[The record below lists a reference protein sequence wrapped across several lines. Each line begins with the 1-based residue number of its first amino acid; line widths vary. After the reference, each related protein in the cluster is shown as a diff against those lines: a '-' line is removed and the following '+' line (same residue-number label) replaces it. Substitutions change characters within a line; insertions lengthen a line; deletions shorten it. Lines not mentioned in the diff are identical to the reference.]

1 MPDTSKKN
9 KNTKDL
15 FDSERRFRLLVEGVV
30 DYAIYMLDPTGIITN
45 WNAGAERI
53 KGYQAEE
60 AIGQHFGM
68 FYTREEREAGT
79 PAESLE
85 TARRT
90 GKFEAEGWRVRKD
103 GTKFLASVV
112 IDAIYEHG
120 DLVGFAKITRDITQR
135 NQAEI
140 ALTESEHQFRILVG
154 GVTDYALYMLSPEG
168 IVTNWNIGG
177 ERIKGYAPEEIIGQ
191 HFSRFYTEP
200 DRAAGR
206 PARALRIASDTGHY
220 DEEGWRVRK
229 DGSFFWASVVIDAI
243 RDDTGHLIGFAKITR
258 DVTERREAQ
267 QNLEQVQRQ
276 LAESQKMDALGQL
289 TGGVAHDFNNLLMIV
304 SGNLQTLKRTAG
316 NDPRALRAVH
326 AIETATQRGA
336 ALTRQLL
343 TFSRRQSVNPLP
355 TDIPDRIRS
364 IADVLKSGV
373 GSAIALDI
381 DTPAEVWP
389 VTVDATEFETAL
401 LNLVINARDAMTDG
415 GQVTVKARNV
425 PAKDSDD
432 TVAISVEDNGEG
444 IPEDVLAK
452 VFDPFFTTKPV
463 GKGTGLGLSQV
474 HGFAHQAGG
483 RIDIASEL
491 GRGTVVT
498 IYLPRTETLSV
509 KDNRQRGLNDG
520 SGTVLLV
527 EDNPEVA
534 NASAGLLEQLGYR
547 VRITNNAEGALKEIE
562 SDGIDLV
569 FSDIVMPGKMDGLGL
584 AKAVRARRPDLP
596 VLLTTG
602 YSEALA
608 GGQTDFHILRKPYA
622 IHELSRALAK
632 LSN

>member
-1 MPDTSKKN
+1 MPDTSKNN
-9 KNTKDL
+9 KKDL
-15 FDSERRFRLLVEGVV
+15 FDSERRFRLLVEGVI

-53 KGYQAEE
+53 KGYQASE
-60 AIGQHFGM
+60 AIGQHFSM
-68 FYTREEREAGT
+68 FYSPEEREAGF
-79 PAESLE
+79 PANSLE

-135 NQAEI
+135 KQAES
-140 ALTESEHQFRILVG
+140 ALTESEHQFRLLVG
-154 GVTDYALYMLSPEG
+154 GVTDYALYMLSPDG
-168 IVTNWNIGG
+168 IVTNWNVGG

-191 HFSRFYTEP
+191 HFSRFYTDA

-206 PARALRIASDTGHY
+206 PARALQIASDTGHY

-229 DGSFFWASVVIDAI
+229 DGSFFWASVVIDSI
-243 RDDTGHLIGFAKITR
+243 RDNTGRLIGFAKITR
-258 DVTERREAQ
+258 DITERREAQ
-267 QNLEQVQRQ
+267 ENLERVQRQ

-304 SGNLQTLKRTAG
+304 SGNVQTLKARVDD
-316 NDPRALRAVH
+316 DPKALRAVH

-364 IADVLKSGV
+364 IADVLKSGL
-373 GSAIALDI
+373 GSAITLQMDMP
-381 DTPAEVWP
+381 DDVWS

-415 GQVTVKARNV
+415 GRVIVKARNV
-425 PAKDSDD
+425 GATGDVGDR
-432 TVAISVEDNGEG
+432 VAISVEDAGQG
-444 IPEDVLAK
+444 IPEDILAK

-474 HGFAHQAGG
+474 HGFANQAGG
-483 RIDIASEL
+483 RIDIDSEL

-498 IYLPRTETLSV
+498 IHLPRSETLSV
-509 KDNRQRGLNDG
+509 KDNRQGRIDDA
-520 SGTVLLV
+520 SGTVLIV
-527 EDNPEVA
+527 DDNPDVA

-547 VRITNNAEGALKEIE
+547 VRITNNAEAALKEIE
-562 SDGIDLV
+562 SDSIDLV

-584 AKAVRARRPDLP
+584 AMALRAKRPNLP

-622 IHELSRALAK
+622 IHELSQALAK
-632 LSN
+632 LSS

>member
-1 MPDTSKKN
+1 MPDASDDQN
-9 KNTKDL
+9 KKDL

-30 DYAIYMLDPTGIITN
+30 DYAIYMLDPDGIVTN
-45 WNAGAERI
+45 WNAGAARI
-53 KGYQAEE
+53 KGYQA
-60 AIGQHFGM
+60 
-68 FYTREEREAGT
+68 
-79 PAESLE
+79 
-85 TARRT
+85 
-90 GKFEAEGWRVRKD
+90 D
-103 GTKFLASVV
+103 
-112 IDAIYEHG
+112 
-120 DLVGFAKITRDITQR
+120 
-135 NQAEI
+135 
-140 ALTESEHQFRILVG
+140 
-154 GVTDYALYMLSPEG
+154 
-168 IVTNWNIGG
+168 
-177 ERIKGYAPEEIIGQ
+177 EIIGR

-200 DRAAGR
+200 DRVAGR
-206 PARALRIASDTGHY
+206 PARALRIASTTGHY

-243 RDDTGHLIGFAKITR
+243 RDDAEHLIGFAKITR
-258 DVTERREAQ
+258 DITERREAEQ
-267 QNLEQVQRQ
+267 RLESVRQQ

-304 SGNLQTLKRTAG
+304 SGNIQMLKRTIG

-336 ALTRQLL
+336 GLTRQLL

-355 TDIPDRIRS
+355 TDIAERVHS
-364 IADVLKSGV
+364 IADVLKSGLGNAV
-373 GSAIALDI
+373 ALHIDMIDDI
-381 DTPAEVWP
+381 WP

-401 LNLVINARDAMTDG
+401 LNLVINARDAMPG
-415 GQVTVKARNV
+415 GGDVTVRARNA
-425 PAKDSDD
+425 PAADGTDQHH
-432 TVAISVEDNGEG
+432 VAISVEDNGHG

-452 VFDPFFTTKPV
+452 VFDPFFTTKAV

-483 RIDIASEL
+483 RVGIESEL

-498 IYLPRTETLSV
+498 VYLPRTEASGV
-509 KDNRQRGLNDG
+509 ADNKPNHGDV
-520 SGTVLLV
+520 SGTVLVV
-527 EDNPEVA
+527 EDNPDVA

-547 VRITNNAEGALKEIE
+547 IRLANNAEAALKELE
-562 SDGIDLV
+562 HDGIDLV

-584 AKAVRARRPDLP
+584 AKVLRATRPHLP

-622 IHELSRALAK
+622 IHELSQAIAK
-632 LSN
+632 LSR